1 MPTHLLERKEP
12 TGSLS
17 GALSKS
23 KRDSENPPR
32 CCCSLYRE
40 IQRFYLQRPDKGV
53 LAKLQR
59 EGYVEPDVGERWK
72 IVSGDNSNIW
82 TAERFR
88 ELFSDETLRAVYEDR
103 GQIESL
109 SELGAD
115 LMNLVARNQWE
126 LTHKFRDR
134 NFSFYFGRRLVFG
147 INLHAQTSRLC
158 VWVPEA
164 DVIDREDDWIDCG
177 IMNHRHEEYYS
188 SSGCAV
194 YPRGVEVA
202 DIEEMLAFAYVWRSG
217 GLE

>member
-1 MPTHLLERKEP
+1 MTPKQMARLGVFQIQEAILSVLEQEP
-12 TGSLS
+12 EGLEPERISTTLG
-17 GALSKS
+17 
-23 KRDSENPPR
+23 
-32 CCCSLYRE
+32 
-40 IQRFYLQRPDKGV
+40 IPDCLIVQGV

-59 EGYVEPDVGERWK
+59 EGYVEPAVGERWK